1 MNNSDI
7 ITIQNKT
14 MYESAT
20 ELLEYNNLD
29 YIEDICLKIDLGNL
43 NVAIPP
49 YYFDLWG
56 ERLFLNKSL
65 YNILLLVNP
74 EYDDMFE
81 LLNYKHGEE
90 KKIRYI
96 IQGNLKMETLE
107 EAISKSKEMVSTPNL
122 ISKNS

>member
-1 MNNSDI
+1 MKIRNI
-7 ITIQNKT
+7 LTIQNKT

-43 NVAIPP
+43 NVTIPP

-65 YNILLLVNP
+65 YYVLLLVNP

-81 LLNYKHGEE
+81 LLNSKHGEE

-96 IQGNLKMETLE
+96 VQGNLKSETLE
-107 EAISKSKEMVSTPNL
+107 ESISKSKEMVSTPNL
-122 ISKNS
+122 VNKNS